1 MRYKCFFPIV
11 LGLSL
16 LLAVPAFSQTEDEIV
31 AKFLK
36 KVEKQKETEGIN
48 KKQVGFVVFNGSYGR
63 LKNMNDYNKFAEGLS
78 PFITGLND
86 SYDHIDGIFRSKE
99 FFGGMG
105 FMVAPRLSLTG
116 GFSYWLKMGNTP
128 TGDYNMSLAFPT
140 DTADHNEFDL
150 KSEVQ
155 VYGFSADAG
164 YYLFNPPDRNGVLK
178 AIAVKLSIGGG
189 YYFARWSLWQ
199 GFVGYN
205 LSTQDYEEIGG
216 KLTGQAPGATA
227 GISFEVPLK
236 VAGLVMEGMARYQ
249 YLNFGKMRW
258 YNGESQETVV
268 VYQGTQERVKLDLSG
283 PRAQFGLK
291 RYFSW

>member
-1 MRYKCFFPIV
+1 MRCKCLFPVV

-16 LLAVPAFSQTEDEIV
+16 LLAVPAFSQTEDEVI
-31 AKFLK
+31 ARFLQK
-36 KVEKQKETEGIN
+36 AEKNTVEKQQ
-48 KKQVGFVVFNGSYGR
+48 KKVGFVVFNGSYGR
-63 LKNMNDYNKFAEGLS
+63 LKNMNDYNQFAEGMS
-78 PFITGLND
+78 PFVTGLNG

-105 FMVAPRLSLTG
+105 YMVTPKFSLTG

-128 TGDYNMSLAFPT
+128 VGDYDLSLAFPT
-140 DTADHNEFDL
+140 DTAAHNEFEL
-150 KSEVQ
+150 ESEVQ
-155 VYGFSADAG
+155 VYGISVDAG
-164 YYLFNPPDRNGVLK
+164 YYLINPPDNNAVLK
-178 AIAVKLSIGGG
+178 AIAVKLSLGTG
-189 YYFARWSLWQ
+189 YYFANWSLWQ
-199 GFVGYN
+199 GYLGYN

-216 KLTGQAPGATA
+216 KLTGKAPGIMA

-249 YLNFGKMRW
+249 YLNFGKMKW
-258 YNGESQETVV
+258 YNDESEETVV
-268 VYQGTQERVKLDLSG
+268 VHQGSQERVKLDLSG